1 MKTSMGGVA
10 SSEPAARA
18 ADPAPCPFA
27 GLRPAPGG
35 VGHSGMDLRRA
46 GVGAV
51 RAGVGVLSRAVTA
64 GSVGLAL
71 TELEAK
77 LHAFELFRWAE
88 RAAGA
93 GGEDGGDL
101 EAAVR
106 GALRLEPWRAV
117 WVLEGLGYARGAAAA
132 RPGAGPGEGVHP
144 RWWIPLHTGTGMALA
159 EHTLAGLGGGREE
172 AVIRRRVAALA
183 ELCAE
188 LSAPGYALATF
199 EPFGFMA
206 RMLEPRLVRPVAAA
220 LGGLD
225 PELSAA
231 FWHGVGR
238 GCYFAPPAFSG
249 ARGLEAAWRAA
260 PGSAEALETVAGA
273 AWALTL
279 VNLPRPAVVEAGLA
293 AAHGNLPP
301 ETLPAV
307 ADGVASAVRLWHH
320 GRGFDPVLAAF
331 LDHRPAAPA
340 AWQGLAALPCR
351 RALRAAGAPGSG
363 HPGKL
368 FRHHPGGPP

>member
-1 MKTSMGGVA
+1 
-10 SSEPAARA
+10 
-18 ADPAPCPFA
+18 
-27 GLRPAPGG
+27 
-35 VGHSGMDLRRA
+35 MDLRRA
-46 GVGAV
+46 GVAAL
-51 RAGVGVLSRAVTA
+51 RAGVGGLRRAA
-64 GSVGLAL
+64 GGGPVGLGL
-71 TELEAK
+71 TELGAK
-77 LHAFELFRWAE
+77 LQAFELFRWAE

-93 GGEDGGDL
+93 AGEDGGDL
-101 EAAVR
+101 AAAVR
-106 GALRLEPWRAV
+106 GALRLEPWRAI
-117 WVLEGLGYARGAAAA
+117 WVLEGLGYARGPAAA
-132 RPGAGPGEGVHP
+132 RPGAGPGDGVHP

-183 ELCAE
+183 ELSAE

-199 EPFGFMA
+199 EPFGFMV
-206 RMLEPRLVRPVAAA
+206 RMLEPRLVEPVAAA
-220 LGGLD
+220 LAGLD
-225 PELSAA
+225 RGVSAA

-238 GCYFAPPAFSG
+238 GCYFAPGSFTG
-249 ARGLEAAWRAA
+249 GRGLEAARRAA
-260 PGSAEALETVAGA
+260 PGPAEALETVAGA

-293 AAHGNLPP
+293 AAQGALPA

-331 LDHRPAAPA
+331 LDHRPRAAA

-363 HPGKL
+363 HPGEL